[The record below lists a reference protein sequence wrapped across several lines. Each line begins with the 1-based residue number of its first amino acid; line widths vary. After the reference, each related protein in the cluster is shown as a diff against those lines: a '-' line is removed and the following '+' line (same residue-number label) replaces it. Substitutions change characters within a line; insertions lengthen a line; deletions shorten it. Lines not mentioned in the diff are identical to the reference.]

1 MRKEL
6 LMGFGWSLTDYGL
19 SGREWK
25 KVLPDVRYDLVKVRS
40 FAESPAVLMAVPVA
54 VMKSEGQKVKLTTD
68 FAVGKRR
75 HK

>member
-1 MRKEL
+1 MDCPD
-6 LMGFGWSLTDYGL
+6 G
-19 SGREWK
+19 SGK
-25 KVLPDVRYDLVKVRS
+25 KVLPDGRYDLVKVRS
-40 FAESPAVLMAVPVA
+40 FVESPAVLMAVPVA